1 FLCREARQMAH
12 HFQMHFGTRTAAD
25 LARIYGV
32 ETTSE
37 RIGNGPDRLIS
48 LADCSLRPPKI
59 NLNLE
64 AIDALARYGQSVA
77 GVNEKKW
84 FAESQI
90 IEVVTA
96 QKLYCFF
103 RQNSSS
109 PPVEMAAHCFARTFS
124 EIPFSSLFYNTLLQ
138 QTRDKE

>member
-1 FLCREARQMAH
+1 MHRAVPQPFTSFDSLIRFFSDADEIVFQLCFKIDDQQIAFLCREARQMAH

-77 GVNEKKW
+77 GVNEK
-84 FAESQI
+84 
-90 IEVVTA
+90 
-96 QKLYCFF
+96 
-103 RQNSSS
+103 
-109 PPVEMAAHCFARTFS
+109 
-124 EIPFSSLFYNTLLQ
+124 
-138 QTRDKE
+138 